1 MRTVLIV
8 GNFTLDEITI
18 GKCRY
23 SCIGGPPSYAGLFL
37 STYSI
42 KLAVAGC
49 YGHEADMVVDSLRC
63 RGASVTP
70 ECNGCQATSRFR
82 LIGSKKK
89 KITIIDPG
97 CRITRIPEGHY
108 DYAIVNGV
116 CGEIGPGLMSNIR
129 KSSRFVYLDPQGLLR
144 KRKRG
149 RVEMAAGPEL
159 MEYIKYADALK
170 VNREELELIT
180 GTVDPVK
187 AYSMLGKNT
196 AMIISESHRVMQVG
210 NGKMLELEFKPVRA
224 YDGVGMGDLFGA
236 GYVLGKM
243 ISGEKMGLAMG
254 HAAATARPLE
264 RGLFKV
270 PHWREVMGKA
280 QSLLGTVK
288 ELQQRL

>member
-1 MRTVLIV
+1 MHTVLIV
-8 GNFTLDEITI
+8 GNFTLDEISI
-18 GKCRY
+18 GNCRY

-42 KLAVAGC
+42 RLTVAAC
-49 YGHEADMVVDSLRC
+49 YGHGVDMVIDSLRC
-63 RGASVTP
+63 RGANVMSS
-70 ECNGCQATSRFR
+70 CNGCQATSRFR

-89 KITIIDPG
+89 SITIIDPG
-97 CRITRIPEGHY
+97 CRITRIPDGQY

-116 CGEIGPGLMSNIR
+116 CGEIGPALMNDIR

-149 RVEMAAGPEL
+149 RVEMAAGPEF

-180 GTVDPVK
+180 GTVEPAK
-187 AYSMLGKNT
+187 AYDMLGKNI
-196 AMIISESHRVMQVG
+196 AMILSESNRVMQIG
-210 NGKMLELEFKPVRA
+210 NGKMLEMGFKPVRV

-236 GYVLGKM
+236 GYVLGRM

-270 PHWREVMGKA
+270 PHWRDVMGRA
-280 QSLLGTVK
+280 QTLLGTVK